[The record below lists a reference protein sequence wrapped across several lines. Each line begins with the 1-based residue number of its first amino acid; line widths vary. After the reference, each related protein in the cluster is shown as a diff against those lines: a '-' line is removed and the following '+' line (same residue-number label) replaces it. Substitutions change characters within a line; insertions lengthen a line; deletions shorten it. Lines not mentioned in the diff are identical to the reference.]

1 MSSIDYFKEKQEFI
15 DSGNEEFLEIFMPIK
30 NNDLCE
36 NLLESGFLL
45 MDSEYDETFRI
56 DAKLGFTRCVHTLED
71 LKAGK
76 TVKKR
81 ASQYQFKANENFDLV
96 WEKINEYHQENW
108 FSKNLVS
115 LLNDF
120 IYPSQKKVQFVT
132 PALYFEED
140 LVAGD
145 IGLIHGAR
153 YLSFTGFYTKS
164 GSGTV
169 FLYALG
175 AFLKKSKYQIWDLGM
190 PLEYKFDLGASHF
203 IRGWFL
209 SVLEKT
215 SKVQMPDYP
224 HDFQANAK
232 ELIDTLS

>member
-1 MSSIDYFKEKQEFI
+1 MIWH
-15 DSGNEEFLEIFMPIK
+15 EEFLKFMPIK
-30 NNDLCE
+30 NNDSE
-36 NLLESGFLL
+36 NLLNRFSSYGP
-45 MDSEYDETFRI
+45 EYDETFRI
-56 DAKLGFTRCVHTLED
+56 DAKLGFTRCVHTLR
-71 LKAGK
+71 LKSR